1 MIFEKFEPFP
11 LKVKKDSEKTW
22 IWCPLRSK
30 WLILTDEEWVRQ
42 QWIHYFLK
50 QNYPKG
56 WMIVEY
62 TLNYQNKKNI
72 RLDFALTKKNQEL
85 LLLAEFKKYDYSIG
99 MKDLEQILR
108 YANVL
113 HTDYLM
119 ISNFFHTYLWDKNLN
134 QWKIL

>member
-11 LKVKKDSEKTW
+11 LKCKKNAEKTW
-22 IWCPLRSK
+22 IWCPLRNK
-30 WLILTDEEWVRQ
+30 WLILTQEEWVRQ
-42 QWIHYFLK
+42 QWIQYFLK

-72 RLDFALTKKNQEL
+72 RLDLALTKENQEL

-113 HTDYLM
+113 PTDYLM
-119 ISNFFHTYLWDKNLN
+119 ISNFFHTYLWDKNFN
-134 QWKIL
+134 QWKTL